1 MEVVSADSVLVG
13 VSGVF
18 AGAAR
23 ARRSRYPPPPPPEVG
38 EKK

>member
-23 ARRSRYPPPPPPEVG
+23 ARRSRYPPPPEVG

>member
-13 VSGVF
+13 GSGVF
-18 AGAAR
+18 GGGAR
-23 ARRSRYPPPPPPEVG
+23 AGRSRDPPPPPEVG

>member
-23 ARRSRYPPPPPPEVG
+23 ARRSRYPPPEVG